1 MKTTTKAMIKTVT
14 LKVTTYSTKGTD
26 RYSRTFLFHSKD
38 YPNVEDELRGYL
50 MNEYGETLSSYT
62 VM

>member
-1 MKTTTKAMIKTVT
+1 MIKTVT

-38 YPNVEDELRGYL
+38 YPNVEDELREYL
-50 MNEYGETLSSYT
+50 MNEYGETLSSYS
-62 VM
+62 VL

>member
-1 MKTTTKAMIKTVT
+1 MTRTMINTVT

-38 YPNVEDELRGYL
+38 YPDVEDELREYL
-50 MNEYGETLSSYT
+50 MNEYGETLSSYS
-62 VM
+62 VL

>member
-1 MKTTTKAMIKTVT
+1 MVVISQGMIDTVT

-38 YPNVEDELRGYL
+38 YPDVENELREYL
-50 MNEYGETLSSYT
+50 MDEYGETLSSYS
-62 VM
+62 VL